1 MRAKYSDYERIVYG
15 YLSNYHM
22 LRGQIDGITKEIETL
37 TEQIK
42 ALYDAKTTHYGV
54 DTGGGY
60 DELASSERKF
70 ARKQE
75 LDAKLYN
82 AQVNLQNVALA
93 VWRVDNAINYLA
105 DVPRKIIEER
115 FFERKSLLQVSI
127 DVGYSERSCYRML
140 RRAITEMTRIIFPEA
155 EGQKNIEFVFLN
167 GIMPGGE

>member
-60 DELASSERKF
+60 DELAPSERKF

-105 DVPRKIIEER
+105 DVPKKAITLKFIKRKNTQEVASEM
-115 FFERKSLLQVSI
+115 Q
-127 DVGYSERSCYRML
+127 YSERTCQRII
-140 RRAITEMTRIIFPEA
+140 RNAITEMTGIIFPEA
-155 EGQKNIEFVFLN
+155 EGQKTLEFVFLN